1 MPRAA
6 RSIVDIRSL
15 DRSHT
20 EMALNVLA
28 GIARSGENEGAR
40 VAACNSLLDRGWG
53 KAATTIAGDDGG
65 PVRVLIRHVLQEK
78 AAGALPP
85 TRSTN
90 GTLALPSVL
99 EAAVEPDESEG

>member
-1 MPRAA
+1 MPHAPT
-6 RSIVDIRSL
+6 DIRSL
-15 DRSHT
+15 ARAHT
-20 EMALNVLA
+20 MLALQTLA
-28 GIARSGENEGAR
+28 GIARSGTNESAR
-40 VAACNSLLDRGWG
+40 VSAASALLDRGWG
-53 KAATTIAGDDGG
+53 KAQTTIAGDDGG

-99 EAAVEPDESEG
+99 EAAV